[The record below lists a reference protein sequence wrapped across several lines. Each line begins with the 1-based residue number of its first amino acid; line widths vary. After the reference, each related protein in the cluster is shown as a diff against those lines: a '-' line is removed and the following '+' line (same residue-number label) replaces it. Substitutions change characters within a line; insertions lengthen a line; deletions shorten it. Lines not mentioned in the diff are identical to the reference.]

1 MNTRTLG
8 NSDLQ
13 ITPLGFGSWAAGGPW
28 QFGWGPQ
35 DDASS
40 IAAIHRALES
50 GMNWID
56 TAAVYGL
63 GHSEEVVR
71 KAVAEW
77 PGARP
82 FIFTKCGMIWDA
94 AGKIDY
100 SLRRDSVRRECEAS
114 LRRLGVESID
124 LYQMHWP
131 ADELEETIEGWSAM
145 AELKREGKVR
155 WIGVSN
161 CSTVEMNALSTID
174 PITSLQ
180 PPYSLI
186 KRQVE
191 GDQLPWCGEHGVGTI
206 VYSPMGAGL
215 LTGGMSRARIESLP
229 AGDWRKENPEF
240 QEPRLSLNLAL
251 AERLRIIATRHGRSP
266 GEVALAWVLR
276 TPLVTGAIVG
286 ARNASQ
292 VDGISKAAELHL
304 TPEEIAEIE
313 G

>member
-1 MNTRTLG
+1 MNTRLLG

-35 DDASS
+35 DDEAS
-40 IAAIHRALES
+40 IAAIHRALAS

-71 KAVAEW
+71 KAVASWAGE
-77 PGARP
+77 RP
-82 FIFTKCGMIWDA
+82 LIFTKCGMIWDA

-114 LRRLGVESID
+114 LRRLGVETID

-131 ADELEETIEGWSAM
+131 ADELEETLEGWGAM
-145 AELKREGKVR
+145 AELQREGKVR

-161 CSTVEMNALSTID
+161 CSTEELTALSQVA

-186 KRQVE
+186 KRGVE
-191 GDQLPWCGEHGVGTI
+191 SEQLPWCREHGIGTI
-206 VYSPMGAGL
+206 VYSPMGAGM
-215 LTGGMSRARIESLP
+215 LTGGMNKDRIASLP
-229 AGDWRKENPEF
+229 KGDWRKENPEF
-240 QEPRLSLNLAL
+240 QEPKLTENLAL
-251 AERLRIIATRHGRSP
+251 AERLRT
-266 GEVALAWVLR
+266 V
-276 TPLVTGAIVG
+276 GAIVG
-286 ARNASQ
+286 ARNAAQ
-292 VDGISKAAELHL
+292 VDGISRASELKL